1 MKAATKIQIM
11 RENGT
16 WGKRRTSENAQPA
29 SSDNAQPVE
38 IPIDA
43 DLHNASSADATAEKP
58 RKKRGRPPKNRG

>member
-16 WGKRRTSENAQPA
+16 WGKRRPSENVQPA
-29 SSDNAQPVE
+29 SSENAQPVE

-43 DLHNASSADATAEKP
+43 DLHTASSADAAAEKP

>member
-29 SSDNAQPVE
+29 SNGNAQPVE
-38 IPIDA
+38 IPTDA
-43 DLHNASSADATAEKP
+43 DLHTVSSAGAAAEKP